1 MERHMADCLERD
13 RLMEMERARKE
24 RLLRMRERE
33 SLRDLERSARDENAR
48 RLEAEYAANVSRLEA
63 EYARKMERER
73 WEREREQLNQN
84 RLADF
89 GERLMPHV
97 LNVAGQLIG
106 SYFSSGSNL
115 PTGADLLPI
124 KAEPLRKEGT
134 PLPMAAHQVVVLR
147 PAGAK
152 LASRPLRNISTE
164 NAILVFLCVCEFFS
178 LFPTIPFVRSL
189 SASRPLY
196 RIYSEN
202 KDKHISLQTNQSG
215 QRFANSIPE

>member
-1 MERHMADCLERD
+1 MADCLERD

-106 SYFSSGSNL
+106 SYFSSGSNQ
-115 PTGADLLPI
+115 T
-124 KAEPLRKEGT
+124 
-134 PLPMAAHQVVVLR
+134 
-147 PAGAK
+147 
-152 LASRPLRNISTE
+152 
-164 NAILVFLCVCEFFS
+164 
-178 LFPTIPFVRSL
+178 
-189 SASRPLY
+189 
-196 RIYSEN
+196 RIFC
-202 KDKHISLQTNQSG
+202 Q
-215 QRFANSIPE
+215 